1 MTTLRDKTAAKR
13 ERTAAKAPWTL
24 ATAGAAGLGS
34 VLLLFVFR
42 HLGIDISIAL
52 GIAFMTGLAY
62 SNGAN
67 DVSKAIATLVGSGVS
82 HYRPAIFY
90 GSFCTGVGGCGSS
103 LLAAGLVKTLY
114 SGVLVGA
121 APLTAA
127 LARAG

>member
-67 DVSKAIATLVGSGVS
+67 DVSKAIATLVGSGVR

-90 GSFCTGVGGCGSS
+90 GSFSRLVWGFVFMLWSGC
-103 LLAAGLVKTLY
+103 LLNTLFLVLPAASRTL
-114 SGVLVGA
+114 S
-121 APLTAA
+121 
-127 LARAG
+127 